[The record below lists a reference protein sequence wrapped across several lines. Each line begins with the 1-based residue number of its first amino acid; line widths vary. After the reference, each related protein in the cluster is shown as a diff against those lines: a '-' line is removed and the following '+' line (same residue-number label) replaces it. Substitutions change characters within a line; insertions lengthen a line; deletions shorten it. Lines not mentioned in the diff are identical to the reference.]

1 MIGASLRKWPREWMR
16 CRWCWG
22 LNQLL
27 PGISPHCADR
37 NKIRPRDLNASDL
50 TRNIRP
56 SPIET
61 RRLERRIDTFCER
74 ISSLAPLRPS
84 TTALLLPSHGPP
96 EDSVAVSVRLL
107 SFQRERQRWR
117 QRQLG
122 GQREHD
128 ERQWRRGEL
137 PAAEQPRVGP
147 ASWRSQLPGEP
158 AAAQPGELPVCGGA
172 APFSTRST
180 QAPRGRWAGISRAAA
195 SASSHVQSHWIYPLG
210 AVSGA
215 LADLETCNWKP
226 PCVFYWLLAVVAD

>member
-1 MIGASLRKWPREWMR
+1 MINASLRGRPREWMR

-37 NKIRPRDLNASDL
+37 NQIKPRDLNASEL
-50 TRNIRP
+50 TLHIRP
-56 SPIET
+56 PPIET
-61 RRLERRIDTFCER
+61 RRLERRTGTLCER

-84 TTALLLPSHGPP
+84 TPALLLPSHGPP
-96 EDSVAVSVRLL
+96 EDSVALSVRLL

-117 QRQLG
+117 QRRLG
-122 GQREHD
+122 GQREPD
-128 ERQWRRGEL
+128 EHRRRRAEL

-172 APFSTRST
+172 APFSARST

-195 SASSHVQSHWIYPLG
+195 AASHAQSHWIYPLG

-226 PCVFYWLLAVVAD
+226 PCVFSTGCLQ